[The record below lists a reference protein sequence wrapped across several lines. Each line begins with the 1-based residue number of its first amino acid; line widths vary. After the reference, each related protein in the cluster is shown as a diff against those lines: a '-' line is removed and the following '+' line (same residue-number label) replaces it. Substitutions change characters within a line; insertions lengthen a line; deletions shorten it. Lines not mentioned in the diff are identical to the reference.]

1 MATKMKEKYN
11 MTRDEMRFKIAS
23 INNQAIQF
31 VSKELAVKCLW
42 KIQPTQVTMKV
53 IIVAEQYIAGVQM
66 N

>member
-31 VSKELAVKCLW
+31 VSKELEVKCLW

>member
-42 KIQPTQVTMKV
+42 KIQPTQVTAKV

>member
-42 KIQPTQVTMKV
+42 KIQPTQVTTKV

>member
-11 MTRDEMRFKIAS
+11 MTRDEMGFKIAS
-23 INNQAIQF
+23 INNQAIHF
-31 VSKELAVKCLW
+31 VSKELEVKCLW
-42 KIQPTQVTMKV
+42 KIQPTQVTAKF